1 MSMLMV
7 LVMLMFV
14 TVIEC
19 VMGVFMIMMFAQ
31 V

>member
-1 MSMLMV
+1 MLMV